1 VIWCRYLTEVPA
13 DEFSNIRSAITR
25 LLGIAGAIPA
35 GLVEQMF
42 DDGVV
47 VTAHDEA
54 QGFLAARWVR
64 GAQYHEVFV
73 VTPASKPARL
83 GFATFG
89 APGIPQELG
98 AWLSESHATE
108 TTPSF
113 SSLTSLLV
121 SRGAAVVEISPQER
135 RLAEDNTYLKL
146 LLSEQSDQVRQ
157 LQSQLR
163 EARQAR
169 SSDGV
174 AADVAPEATW
184 DISGL
189 ADWCAQHEDQI
200 VVLPR
205 ARNGAKKSKYENPQ
219 LMCDALE
226 VLAGPYREFRQGR
239 MTREGFENA
248 IAPYGLHLEGSV
260 APSVAGEQG
269 DTYFVQWE
277 GRRKFLDYHLLKGSG
292 RDERFCFRVYFFWDA
307 ASQRAVVGSMP
318 AHLNNSLT

>member
-1 VIWCRYLTEVPA
+1 MNWCRYLTEVA
-13 DEFSNIRSAITR
+13 TNDFGTIRAAITR
-25 LLGIAGAIPA
+25 MLGLAGDIPA
-35 GLVEQMF
+35 GLVERSF
-42 DDGVV
+42 DDGLV

-54 QGFLAARWVR
+54 QGFLAARWLR
-64 GAQYHEVFV
+64 DAQYHEVFV

-83 GFATFG
+83 GYATFG
-89 APGIPQELG
+89 APGVPLELG
-98 AWLSESHATE
+98 AWLSEANAVE
-108 TTPSF
+108 TSPSF
-113 SSLTSLLV
+113 SALTSLLV
-121 SRGAAVVEISPQER
+121 SRGSAVVEISPQER
-135 RLAEDNTYLKL
+135 QLAEDNAYLKL
-146 LLSEQSDQVRQ
+146 LLSEQSDQMRQ

-169 SSDGV
+169 GSDSEV
-174 AADVAPEATW
+174 AEVAPAATW

-189 ADWCAQHEDQI
+189 ADWCAQREDKI

-239 MTREGFENA
+239 MSREAFENA

-277 GRRKFLDYHLLKGSG
+277 GRRKFLEYHLLKGSG
-292 RDERFCFRVYFFWDA
+292 RDERFCFRMYFFWDA